1 MTQKKSKKELRLE
14 RALAKKIKQQEKSAR
29 LSSSTKIN
37 DRIIRSHHKP
47 DITKIPRLPKTDN
60 YKLYQFSWCHTRS
73 DTQGCWQ
80 WGEPRQWNDEE
91 FQQTIEPHMV
101 AHRQGSW
108 SDVESKTYSGRHNF
122 RKLLNKYQPLCS
134 LCKEAQKRWLEL
146 EFLSQ
151 FEELF
156 RLRLGT
162 DKRIWGIR
170 IQHHFFMV
178 WYERNHKICP
188 PKKK

>member
-37 DRIIRSHHKP
+37 DRIIRSHYKP
-47 DITKIPRLPKTDN
+47 DITKTPRSPETDN
-60 YKLYQFSWCHTRS
+60 YKKYQFSWCHTRS
-73 DTQGCWQ
+73 DTHGYWQ

-91 FQQTIEPHMV
+91 FLQTIEPHMV
-101 AHRQGSW
+101 AHRQDSW
-108 SDVESKTYSGRHNF
+108 TDVESKTYSGHHKF

-162 DKRIWGIR
+162 NKRIWGIR

-178 WYERNHKICP
+178 WYERDHKICP
-188 PKKK
+188 PKK